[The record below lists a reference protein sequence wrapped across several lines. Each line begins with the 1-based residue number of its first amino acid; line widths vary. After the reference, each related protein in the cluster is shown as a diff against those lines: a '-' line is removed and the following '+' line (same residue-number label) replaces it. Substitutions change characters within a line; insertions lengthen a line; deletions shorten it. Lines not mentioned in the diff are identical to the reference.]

1 MVTAREAFKLGF
13 LQRCADE
20 QLTPEQVQL
29 RVKKAED
36 SGLGQSFWE
45 HMVGTK
51 GTPKVEGVRNI
62 PKLEPLAEG
71 MERFTTPGTPGTPG
85 FMSKHPYLTG
95 GALLGAAIGIPA
107 LLGMGA
113 GHLTRKLEGDFLDP
127 EDVQKQELINE
138 MKTLAHRSQH
148 SQSKALG
155 L

>member
-20 QLTPEQVQL
+20 QLSPEQVQL
-29 RVKKAED
+29 RVKRAED
-36 SGLGQSFWE
+36 SGLGQSILE
-45 HMVGTK
+45 HIF
-51 GTPKVEGVRNI
+51 GTPKVEGIRPI
-62 PKLEPLAEG
+62 PPELEKG
-71 MERFTTPGTPGTPG
+71 MERFTTPAVPG

-107 LLGMGA
+107 LMGMGA
-113 GHLTRKLEGDFLDP
+113 GHLTRSLEGDFLDP

-138 MKTLAHRSQH
+138 MKTLAHRSHH

>member
-20 QLTPEQVQL
+20 QLTKEQVQL
-29 RVKKAED
+29 RIKKA
-36 SGLGQSFWE
+36 SIGQALLE
-45 HMVGTK
+45 HIMGTP
-51 GTPKVEGVRNI
+51 GTPKVEGTRPIVSL
-62 PKLEPLAEG
+62 PDLPEG
-71 MERFTTPGTPGTPG
+71 MERFTTPATKATPG

-95 GALLGAAIGIPA
+95 GALLGAALGIPA